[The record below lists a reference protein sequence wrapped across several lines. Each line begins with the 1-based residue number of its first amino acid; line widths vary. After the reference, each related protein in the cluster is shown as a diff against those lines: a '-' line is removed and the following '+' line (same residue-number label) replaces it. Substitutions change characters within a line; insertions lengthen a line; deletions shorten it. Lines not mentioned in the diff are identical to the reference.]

1 MYARSLF
8 FSFCSRFL
16 SVLLG
21 ILARRPYTRA
31 KSCDELLIDDSF
43 IKTRR
48 VVHVLW
54 HFLTLDLQRTDTNAP
69 LSFKLVYKLVR
80 VCGPLRKGV
89 GEGEW
94 EKKKAL
100 TSRYTDRLGLK
111 AWTDARE
118 EKVRL
123 RVWLCVWGNFTPDF
137 KKCMKNTRLFFSPF
151 FAPWLDTEKES
162 KRFPECQGKTQFK

>member
-1 MYARSLF
+1 MLVRVVFLLF
-8 FSFCSRFL
+8 FFPFPNLQPRFLPPVPSEHADQVRCGISKRKPLNINAVCTRVPFFFPLSALIRFL

-69 LSFKLVYKLVR
+69 VSFKLVYKLGR

-89 GEGEW
+89 GGGGE
-94 EKKKAL
+94 
-100 TSRYTDRLGLK
+100 SDVQVY
-111 AWTDARE
+111 
-118 EKVRL
+118 
-123 RVWLCVWGNFTPDF
+123 
-137 KKCMKNTRLFFSPF
+137 
-151 FAPWLDTEKES
+151 
-162 KRFPECQGKTQFK
+162 